1 MKKKLEVI
9 ELAALR
15 IAHENELP
23 RSTADNL
30 NLLLGTL
37 INLLRRQQD
46 EIELLHQRLTKEC
59 ACRSVFDDRPAET
72 TGT

>member
-1 MKKKLEVI
+1 MKQKLELI

-15 IAHENELP
+15 IASGNELP

-37 INLLRRQQD
+37 VNLLRRQQD
-46 EIELLHQRLTKEC
+46 EIELLKQRLAQEC
-59 ACRSVFDDRPAET
+59 CSRLRPEEAS
-72 TGT
+72 

>member
-1 MKKKLEVI
+1 MKQKLEVI

-15 IAHENELP
+15 IASGNELP

-37 INLLRRQQD
+37 VNLLRRQQD
-46 EIELLHQRLTKEC
+46 EIEILKQRMAHDSASHPRT
-59 ACRSVFDDRPAET
+59 VET
-72 TGT
+72 TGV

>member
-1 MKKKLEVI
+1 MKHKLELI

-15 IAHENELP
+15 IASGNELP

-37 INLLRRQQD
+37 VNLLRRQQD
-46 EIELLHQRLTKEC
+46 EIELLKQRLAHEYGS
-59 ACRSVFDDRPAET
+59 RSQPVES